1 MAKEKA
7 KKRVKHRAEVKAL
20 RLECEA
26 LRAKLKA
33 TEKKLAKVTMLYLK
47 DMQE

>member
-1 MAKEKA
+1 MAKKKKLAEHKA
-7 KKRVKHRAEVKAL
+7 EIKAL

-26 LRAKLKA
+26 LQAKLKA